1 MGVFFGVFENVNF
14 YGVNVICYSI
24 CISNLEYFSL
34 WLTMQS
40 AEELMYLVVFGL
52 IECILETETC
62 RYMHIADRRP
72 GFIASPTYII
82 NKYFYFLSVRKHTC
96 FIVLTQQ
103 CGPSNSAQFCG
114 ILHIFSLYGRMSV

>member
-1 MGVFFGVFENVNF
+1 MLIFMELML
-14 YGVNVICYSI
+14 

-40 AEELMYLVVFGL
+40 AEELTYLVVFGL

-72 GFIASPTYII
+72 GFIASPTYM
-82 NKYFYFLSVRKHTC
+82 YRYSYFLSVRKHTC

>member
-1 MGVFFGVFENVNF
+1 MLFYMYFKLGILFIVVNHAICRGTNV
-14 YGVNVICYSI
+14 S
-24 CISNLEYFSL
+24 SS
-34 WLTMQS
+34 
-40 AEELMYLVVFGL
+40 FGL